1 MSIRKIVLAGL
12 LLLPLAACVSAQE
25 HKADVANQDK
35 DRLTVGTVQ
44 REIRKGMSSA
54 EVVEVLGS
62 PNMVTTDE
70 NRRESW
76 VYDKVATERAYS
88 TSSGSL
94 GLIFGG
100 AGGSVLGGLGGG
112 YGAGAGASSTTQRT
126 LTIII
131 KYDEVGK
138 VRDYAYRS
146 SSF

>member
-1 MSIRKIVLAGL
+1 MKKTITFVSMIL
-12 LLLPLAACVSAQE
+12 LTSCVTAQD
-25 HKADVANQDK
+25 HRADVSNQDK
-35 DRLTVGTVQ
+35 DRLTVAAAQ

-54 EVVEVLGS
+54 DVVGVLGS

-76 VYDKVATERAYS
+76 VYDKISTEKVYS
-88 TSSGSL
+88 TSSGGL

-100 AGGSVLGGLGGG
+100 GAGLLGGG
-112 YGAGAGASSTTQRT
+112 MSSGSGAASTTQRT
-126 LTIII
+126 LTIIV
-131 KYDEVGK
+131 KFDEAGK

>member
-1 MSIRKIVLAGL
+1 MPVQRNLLVGL
-12 LLLPLAACVSAQE
+12 LLLPLLGCVSAQE
-25 HKADVANQDK
+25 HRADVANQDK

-44 REIRKGMSSA
+44 REIRKGMTSA
-54 EVVEVLGS
+54 EVIEVLGS

-76 VYDKVATERAYS
+76 VYDKISTEKVYS
-88 TSSGSL
+88 TSSGGL

-100 AGGSVLGGLGGG
+100 AGGGLLGGLGGSG
-112 YGAGAGASSTTQRT
+112 NSSTGASSTTQRT
-126 LTIII
+126 LTIIV
-131 KYDEVGK
+131 KFDEASK

>member
-1 MSIRKIVLAGL
+1 MKKVLLCA
-12 LLLPLAACVSAQE
+12 LLLPLAACASAQD
-25 HKADVANQDK
+25 HRADVSNQDK
-35 DRLTVGTVQ
+35 DRISVASAQKEL
-44 REIRKGMSSA
+44 RKGMTSA

-76 VYDKVATERAYS
+76 VYDKISTEKVYS
-88 TSSGSL
+88 KSSGGL

-100 AGGSVLGGLGGG
+100 AGGGFLGGLGGNTSSS
-112 YGAGAGASSTTQRT
+112 AGASSTTQRT
-126 LTIII
+126 LTIIV
-131 KYDEVGK
+131 KFDEAGK